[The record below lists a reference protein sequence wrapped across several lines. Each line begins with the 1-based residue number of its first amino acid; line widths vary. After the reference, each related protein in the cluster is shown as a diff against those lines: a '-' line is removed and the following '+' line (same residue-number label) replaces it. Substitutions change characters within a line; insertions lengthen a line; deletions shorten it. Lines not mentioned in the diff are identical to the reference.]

1 MLFFFKVSI
10 LMVVL
15 LCLYQ
20 HAPKLYKGGDIKKK
34 YESLT
39 VWTVEV
45 TIASTRTRRTQT
57 IRDDIRPR
65 APAGLLSRNSC
76 VVLARQSC
84 SRNLTWMNEN
94 QNEIICVNSSL

>member
-1 MLFFFKVSI
+1 MLLFKVSI
-10 LMVVL
+10 VMAVMLW
-15 LCLYQ
+15 LYQ
-20 HAPKLYKGGDIKKK
+20 HASTLYKGGEIKKK

-76 VVLARQSC
+76 VVLTRQSC
-84 SRNLTWMNEN
+84 SRNLIWMNEN
-94 QNEIICVNSSL
+94 QNEIMCVNNSL

>member
-1 MLFFFKVSI
+1 
-10 LMVVL
+10 MVVL

-20 HAPKLYKGGDIKKK
+20 HAPTLYKGGEIKKK
-34 YESLT
+34 IKKSLT

-94 QNEIICVNSSL
+94 QNEIICVNNSL

>member
-1 MLFFFKVSI
+1 MLFFLSFYSNGCIAVFISAYTNVI
-10 LMVVL
+10 
-15 LCLYQ
+15 Q
-20 HAPKLYKGGDIKKK
+20 RRGDKKK

-94 QNEIICVNSSL
+94 QNEIICVNNSL

>member
-1 MLFFFKVSI
+1 
-10 LMVVL
+10 MVVL

-57 IRDDIRPR
+57 IRDDIRPT

-76 VVLARQSC
+76 VVLAARAVAET
-84 SRNLTWMNEN
+84 LHG
-94 QNEIICVNSSL
+94 